1 MLNAFQYRRMAV
13 IVLLVCAGFA
23 WLFCRLFQ
31 IQIARHQEL
40 AAKAQQYTETTRVLE
55 AWRGQIH
62 DRNGKVLAISVPVK
76 TVYADAAL
84 CSNRLEQV
92 AQTCGPLLQIPP
104 DVLAGRLRAG
114 LQKAASRSA
123 GPPRALLL
131 EHDMPVAEWNAIT
144 SALDL
149 ETFGMDRPNPT
160 AAERRA
166 LQMLRRK
173 ALFAR
178 DEQVRLYP
186 YRECLSSLLGF
197 VTPQTNGAGLK
208 GVCGIEADL
217 DRTLA
222 GESGCC
228 VSEQD
233 IGGNELP
240 ARRQLYKPPG
250 DGANVV
256 LTIDVRLQQLLVQ
269 TLAAARS
276 RYQARSASAVIMNPR
291 TFEVLAMASLPG
303 FDPQHPG
310 SAPPDTWGNRV
321 LCDRVEPGSTF
332 KLVTLAAA
340 LDQGLMTL
348 DSGIYC
354 EQGRFVFNKVAVRD
368 HAPYG
373 LLTLREAF
381 AKSSNIAFAKA
392 ALALGPDRLYR
403 YMTNFGFG
411 QRTGIALVR
420 ETPGRIEPAQSWS
433 TMALTRAAFGQGV
446 SVSQFQMAV
455 AMCVIA
461 NGGRLMRPMLI
472 SRIETPQGRVL
483 QRFQPQFIRCV
494 VSPQTARLIIEALEA
509 VVSPGG
515 TGALAAMDQY
525 TVVAKTGTAQKSDRH
540 GYLKG
545 RYYSSMVG
553 FFPAD
558 SPQVVI
564 SIALD
569 EPQNGYYAGA
579 VIAPVF
585 RSVAEQAAACL
596 CVPPDKAIKNR
607 GGSLMAQSRPAAL
620 QPVGV
625 LPARSVGEIKPA
637 GSALASLSRR

>member
-1 MLNAFQYRRMAV
+1 
-13 IVLLVCAGFA
+13 
-23 WLFCRLFQ
+23 
-31 IQIARHQEL
+31 
-40 AAKAQQYTETTRVLE
+40 
-55 AWRGQIH
+55 
-62 DRNGKVLAISVPVK
+62 
-76 TVYADAAL
+76 
-84 CSNRLEQV
+84 
-92 AQTCGPLLQIPP
+92 
-104 DVLAGRLRAG
+104 
-114 LQKAASRSA
+114 
-123 GPPRALLL
+123 
-131 EHDMPVAEWNAIT
+131 
-144 SALDL
+144 
-149 ETFGMDRPNPT
+149 
-160 AAERRA
+160 
-166 LQMLRRK
+166 
-173 ALFAR
+173 
-178 DEQVRLYP
+178 
-186 YRECLSSLLGF
+186 
-197 VTPQTNGAGLK
+197 
-208 GVCGIEADL
+208 
-217 DRTLA
+217 
-222 GESGCC
+222 
-228 VSEQD
+228 
-233 IGGNELP
+233 
-240 ARRQLYKPPG
+240 
-250 DGANVV
+250 
-256 LTIDVRLQQLLVQ
+256 
-269 TLAAARS
+269 
-276 RYQARSASAVIMNPR
+276 
-291 TFEVLAMASLPG
+291 
-303 FDPQHPG
+303 
-310 SAPPDTWGNRV
+310 
-321 LCDRVEPGSTF
+321 
-332 KLVTLAAA
+332 
-340 LDQGLMTL
+340 
-348 DSGIYC
+348 
-354 EQGRFVFNKVAVRD
+354 
-368 HAPYG
+368 
-373 LLTLREAF
+373 
-381 AKSSNIAFAKA
+381 
-392 ALALGPDRLYR
+392 
-403 YMTNFGFG
+403 
-411 QRTGIALVR
+411 
-420 ETPGRIEPAQSWS
+420 
-433 TMALTRAAFGQGV
+433 V

-637 GSALASLSRR
+637 GSVLASLSRR